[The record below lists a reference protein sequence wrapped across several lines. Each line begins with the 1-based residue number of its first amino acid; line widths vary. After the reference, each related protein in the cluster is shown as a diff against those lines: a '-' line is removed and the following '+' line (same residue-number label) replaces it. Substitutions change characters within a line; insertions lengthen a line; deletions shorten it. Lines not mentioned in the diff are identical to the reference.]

1 MIRLK
6 TKVDNFLSYSEPV
19 DCHSETEVPSTTFR
33 NSEIPPSQSSDGQKR
48 VSDNMIRIKTDNDN
62 FLSYSEPVDCHS
74 ETEVPSTTFRNSEI
88 PPSQSSDG
96 QKRVSD
102 NMIRIKTDNDNF
114 LSYSEPVDCHS
125 ETEVPST
132 TFRNSEIPP
141 SQSSDGQKRVSD
153 NMIRIK
159 TDNDNFLS
167 YSEPVDCHSETEVP
181 STTFR
186 NSEIP
191 PSQSSDGQKRVSD
204 NMIRIK
210 TDNDNFLSYSEPVD
224 CHSETE
230 VPSTTFRNSEIPP
243 SQSSDG
249 QKRVSDNMIR
259 IKTDNDNFL
268 SYSEPVD
275 CHSETEVPSTTFR
288 NSEIPPS
295 QSSDGQKRVSDNMI
309 RIKTDN
315 DNFLSYSE
323 PVDCHSETE
332 VPSTTFRNSEIP
344 PSQSSDG
351 QKRVSDNMIR
361 IKTDN
366 DNFLSYSEPV
376 DCHSET
382 EVPSTTFR
390 NSEIPP
396 RQSSDGQ
403 KRVIICTKKMVNA
416 ETVVKKRHYNKK
428 ERAKRRKQLGLH
440 EESEA
445 RKTKEFCQKVKER
458 TQNMQEFLKLT
469 GQKPEQRL
477 LEVGNVAKIQ
487 QNNGNESAMHENPST
502 AMTSEDAVKDL
513 WKEFETI
520 GSEQSDEG
528 LESPT
533 YAENCEI
540 FTNHPVSLAVI
551 EKSVLV
557 GPEEMIGEP
566 EDMEEPQESQILNDI
581 GVESPKKPTIE
592 TEHGECMD
600 ELTAPEECSAPDVF
614 EKSLENSQESQESEK
629 SEIMDETDGEPPMDQ
644 TVHANSFDIG
654 IVPTLPE
661 DTTAP
666 ESDEVTKQG
675 DQEECGGA
683 FEDWIK
689 YNREL
694 KKNQP
699 PPEAPKTERKAKKS
713 AKRPR
718 IPKVTNQR
726 QYFKKI
732 FTKDLDSSEV
742 EKLKKLG
749 ITLKHSDEGQMVKP
763 DEGQIVKPDD
773 MPENSL
779 GNQDNV
785 KKPKKTPNKSNA
797 VEKIRYQFK
806 EEDIIYGK
814 RTNGCS
820 NAEYKNEK
828 RSKCLIVKIGKLEDD
843 ESMGSDVE
851 NLAGLFSKLNYQV
864 NVVHDLTK
872 KEIEDT
878 VKRFGAKTNHGDS
891 AILAFVTHGCKDGVY
906 GTDGKVFRLDQL
918 YELLSPENSPQLA
931 GKPKVIFAESCRG
944 SNRDSGY
951 SVVEDLGE
959 DQILERSGKGS
970 IGEKIGE
977 KPEKIPMNADFL
989 FCYSTSPGHVAFA
1002 HPRFGAYHVQLL
1014 CRTIAQ
1020 RAHEDDL
1027 ETMMVSVRKGISEMN
1042 FKGEKASVVAQ
1053 KVVLFQSGEG
1063 SEEAMRNWSGYSMKP
1078 SHFLIIFL
1086 TISF

>member
-1 MIRLK
+1 
-6 TKVDNFLSYSEPV
+6 
-19 DCHSETEVPSTTFR
+19 
-33 NSEIPPSQSSDGQKR
+33 
-48 VSDNMIRIKTDNDN
+48 
-62 FLSYSEPVDCHS
+62 
-74 ETEVPSTTFRNSEI
+74 
-88 PPSQSSDG
+88 
-96 QKRVSD
+96 
-102 NMIRIKTDNDNF
+102 
-114 LSYSEPVDCHS
+114 
-125 ETEVPST
+125 
-132 TFRNSEIPP
+132 
-141 SQSSDGQKRVSD
+141 
-153 NMIRIK
+153 
-159 TDNDNFLS
+159 
-167 YSEPVDCHSETEVP
+167 
-181 STTFR
+181 
-186 NSEIP
+186 
-191 PSQSSDGQKRVSD
+191 
-204 NMIRIK
+204 
-210 TDNDNFLSYSEPVD
+210 
-224 CHSETE
+224 
-230 VPSTTFRNSEIPP
+230 
-243 SQSSDG
+243 
-249 QKRVSDNMIR
+249 
-259 IKTDNDNFL
+259 
-268 SYSEPVD
+268 
-275 CHSETEVPSTTFR
+275 
-288 NSEIPPS
+288 
-295 QSSDGQKRVSDNMI
+295 
-309 RIKTDN
+309 
-315 DNFLSYSE
+315 
-323 PVDCHSETE
+323 
-332 VPSTTFRNSEIP
+332 
-344 PSQSSDG
+344 
-351 QKRVSDNMIR
+351 
-361 IKTDN
+361 
-366 DNFLSYSEPV
+366 
-376 DCHSET
+376 
-382 EVPSTTFR
+382 
-390 NSEIPP
+390 
-396 RQSSDGQ
+396 
-403 KRVIICTKKMVNA
+403 MVNA

-458 TQNMQEFLKLT
+458 TQNMQEFLKVT
-469 GQKPEQRL
+469 GRKPSMTEQRL
-477 LEVGNVAKIQ
+477 LKIGSVAKNQ
-487 QNNGNESAMHENPST
+487 QNKGNESAMHENPST

-520 GSEQSDEG
+520 GDEQSDEG
-528 LESPT
+528 LESST
-533 YAENCEI
+533 YAENREI

-566 EDMEEPQESQILNDI
+566 EDMGESEGFPPPDEI

-600 ELTAPEECSAPDVF
+600 ELAAPEESSAPEVI
-614 EKSLENSQESQESEK
+614 EKSLEKSKEFQESEK
-629 SEIMDETDGEPPMDQ
+629 SEILDETDGELPMDQ

-654 IVPTLPE
+654 NEPTLPE
-661 DTTAP
+661 DTTAL
-666 ESDEVTKQG
+666 ESKSDELTKQG

-683 FEDWIK
+683 FDDWIK

-699 PPEAPKTERKAKKS
+699 PPEAPKTEKKCAKAKKS

-718 IPKVTNQR
+718 IPKVTTQK
-726 QYFKKI
+726 YFKKI
-732 FTKDLDSSEV
+732 STKDLDSSEV

-785 KKPKKTPNKSNA
+785 KKPKKTPNFINSRYKDNPEIGTLKDNQHFPINDNFLKAELLSDAFSKVFTTDNNISTVFPSRTNYFLDSMAFEPSVIEKIVSKLSPKCNTTPDEIPAIFLKNVCTSIAIPLSIIFSESFRTSRIPKLWKTAIVKPLHKKGARTDANNYRPISLTSSVCKVMEKLVRKNLTDYLNHHRLFSNFQFGFRSKMSTESQLTSYSTTLISNHSAKKATHSVYIDFKKAFDTVSFNKLACKLISYGVKGRLLDWIVSFLTDRTQRVNVNGVLSQERTVLSGVPQGSVLGPLLFLLFINDIGDEFKSDFLLYADDLKLFSTNPTTIVSDLKLLSIWCDKWQMSKSNA

-891 AILAFVTHGCKDGVY
+891 AVLAFVTHGCKDGVY

-1042 FKGEKASVVAQ
+1042 FKGEKGPLKQMPEHRSS
-1053 KVVLFQSGEG
+1053 L
-1063 SEEAMRNWSGYSMKP
+1063 RR
-1078 SHFLIIFL
+1078 
-1086 TISF
+1086 SFYFNLEKGAKKQ

>member
-1 MIRLK
+1 
-6 TKVDNFLSYSEPV
+6 
-19 DCHSETEVPSTTFR
+19 
-33 NSEIPPSQSSDGQKR
+33 
-48 VSDNMIRIKTDNDN
+48 
-62 FLSYSEPVDCHS
+62 
-74 ETEVPSTTFRNSEI
+74 
-88 PPSQSSDG
+88 
-96 QKRVSD
+96 
-102 NMIRIKTDNDNF
+102 
-114 LSYSEPVDCHS
+114 
-125 ETEVPST
+125 
-132 TFRNSEIPP
+132 
-141 SQSSDGQKRVSD
+141 
-153 NMIRIK
+153 
-159 TDNDNFLS
+159 
-167 YSEPVDCHSETEVP
+167 
-181 STTFR
+181 
-186 NSEIP
+186 
-191 PSQSSDGQKRVSD
+191 
-204 NMIRIK
+204 
-210 TDNDNFLSYSEPVD
+210 
-224 CHSETE
+224 
-230 VPSTTFRNSEIPP
+230 
-243 SQSSDG
+243 
-249 QKRVSDNMIR
+249 
-259 IKTDNDNFL
+259 
-268 SYSEPVD
+268 
-275 CHSETEVPSTTFR
+275 
-288 NSEIPPS
+288 
-295 QSSDGQKRVSDNMI
+295 
-309 RIKTDN
+309 
-315 DNFLSYSE
+315 
-323 PVDCHSETE
+323 
-332 VPSTTFRNSEIP
+332 
-344 PSQSSDG
+344 
-351 QKRVSDNMIR
+351 
-361 IKTDN
+361 
-366 DNFLSYSEPV
+366 
-376 DCHSET
+376 
-382 EVPSTTFR
+382 
-390 NSEIPP
+390 
-396 RQSSDGQ
+396 
-403 KRVIICTKKMVNA
+403 MVNA

-458 TQNMQEFLKLT
+458 TQNMQEFLKVT
-469 GQKPEQRL
+469 GRKPSMTEQRL
-477 LEVGNVAKIQ
+477 LKIGSVAKNQ
-487 QNNGNESAMHENPST
+487 QNKGNESAMHENPST

-520 GSEQSDEG
+520 GDEQSDEG
-528 LESPT
+528 LESST
-533 YAENCEI
+533 YAENREI

-566 EDMEEPQESQILNDI
+566 EDMGESEGFPPPDEI

-600 ELTAPEECSAPDVF
+600 ELAAPEESSAPEVI
-614 EKSLENSQESQESEK
+614 EKSLEKSKEFQESEK
-629 SEIMDETDGEPPMDQ
+629 SEILDETDGELPMDQ

-654 IVPTLPE
+654 NEPTLPE
-661 DTTAP
+661 DTTAL
-666 ESDEVTKQG
+666 ESKSDELTKQG

-683 FEDWIK
+683 FDDWIK

-699 PPEAPKTERKAKKS
+699 PPEAPKTEKKCAKAKKS

-718 IPKVTNQR
+718 IPKVTTQK
-726 QYFKKI
+726 YFKKI
-732 FTKDLDSSEV
+732 STKDLDSSEV

-891 AILAFVTHGCKDGVY
+891 AVLAFVTHGCKDGVY

-1042 FKGEKASVVAQ
+1042 FKGEKGPLKQMPEHRSS
-1053 KVVLFQSGEG
+1053 L
-1063 SEEAMRNWSGYSMKP
+1063 RR
-1078 SHFLIIFL
+1078 
-1086 TISF
+1086 SFYFNLEKGAKKQ